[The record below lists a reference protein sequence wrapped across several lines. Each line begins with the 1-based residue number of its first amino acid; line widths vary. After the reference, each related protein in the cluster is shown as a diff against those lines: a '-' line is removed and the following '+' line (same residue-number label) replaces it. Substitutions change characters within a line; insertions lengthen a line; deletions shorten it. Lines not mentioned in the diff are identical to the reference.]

1 MLDISRYS
9 VYLLYW
15 YKSTNTDAEGASLSR
30 QQLDEHKLREWEA
43 KKEEELRLEIARLR
57 DEEVLQL
64 QKAKEKMLVEVQPTL
79 T

>member
-1 MLDISRYS
+1 M
-9 VYLLYW
+9 LYW
-15 YKSTNTDAEGASLSR
+15 YKSANTDAEGASHSLS
-30 QQLDEHKLREWEA
+30 QLDEHKLREWEA